1 MKTVTTVADLR
12 AAVAAFRRDGHRIG
26 FVPTMGNL
34 HAGHYSLIRQAGES
48 ADKVV
53 ASIFV
58 NPSQFGP
65 NEDFDRYPRTPE
77 SDTEGLIGAGCDLLF
92 LPSVDEM
99 YPFGVEHRVRV
110 DVPSLTGILCGASR
124 PGHFDGVCTVV
135 SRLFNQVQPD
145 LAVFGQKDYQ
155 QLAILRH
162 MARDLAFPIRILGA
176 PTQREADGLAMSS
189 RNQYLTPEQRA
200 LAPLIQQ
207 TLHRLAG
214 QVAAGEGIA
223 ASTQNARQRLTDAG
237 FEVDYIEVRRAD
249 LAAATDGIPEERVA
263 LAAAR
268 LGNTRLID
276 NLLFAPAL

>member
-1 MKTVTTVADLR
+1 MRTVETVAELR
-12 AAVAAFRRDGHRIG
+12 AVVAAWRRDGQRIG

-34 HAGHYSLIRQAGES
+34 HAGHFSLVRQARES
-48 ADKVV
+48 ADRVV

-77 SDTEGLIGAGCDLLF
+77 SDAEGLIVAGCDLLF
-92 LPSVDEM
+92 LPTVDEM
-99 YPFGVEHRVRV
+99 YPLGVEHRVHM

-124 PGHFDGVCTVV
+124 PGHFDGVCSVV

-145 LAVFGQKDYQ
+145 AAVFGQKDYQ

-162 MARDLAFPIRILGA
+162 MARDLAFPIDIQGA

-207 TLHRLAG
+207 TLHWLAG
-214 QVAAGEGIA
+214 QVAAGKVIA
-223 ASTQNARQRLTDAG
+223 GSVQAARQRLTDAG
-237 FEVDYIEVRRAD
+237 FDVDYVEVRRAD
-249 LAAATDGIPEERVA
+249 LAAATDNAMEERVA
-263 LAAAR
+263 LAAAK
-268 LGNTRLID
+268 LGCTRLID
-276 NLLFAPAL
+276 NLLFVPAL